1 MFLNVCEQSQF
12 LSVILFIKMVIDLI
26 QIVIPVILIIMCAI
40 DIAKIVI
47 NPEEKS
53 VPRVVKRMI
62 TAVIVF
68 FVPAFLNILLDAAGQ
83 TAFTATT
90 CWTNANTATI
100 ATLRANEEAEREAQR
115 KADQEADEKR
125 KKEQEAK
132 EEYEEAEEYQEEEE
146 SDTYLKENGTDGKV
160 TVIDGVFYKPSSGK
174 SGAAGTKGSGPYG
187 YNIYFYNRLKKFV
200 DDAKAEGHDIRMSTS
215 EYGAWRP
222 LENQEYFWNCYQTKK
237 CNNGNLA
244 AYPGRSN
251 HGWGIASDLSYG
263 SGSHGRQAALYWA
276 HDNASKYGLEFPL
289 CQNIR
294 GYCQENW
301 HIEPTDLK
309 SK

>member
-1 MFLNVCEQSQF
+1 MFLNVCEQSNF
-12 LSVILFIKMVIDLI
+12 LSVILFIKTVIDLI
-26 QIVIPVILIIMCAI
+26 QIIIPVILIIMCAI
-40 DIAKIVI
+40 DIGKIVI

-53 VPRVVKRMI
+53 VPRVIKRMI
-62 TAVIVF
+62 AAVVVF
-68 FVPAFLNILLDAAGQ
+68 FVPMILNILLEGAGQ
-83 TAFTATT
+83 TKFTATA
-90 CWTNANTATI
+90 CWTNANASTI
-100 ATLRANEEAEREAQR
+100 ATLKANEEKEAEAKR
-115 KADQEADEKR
+115 KAAQEAAEAA
-125 KKEQEAK
+125 KKAKEEQ
-132 EEYEEAEEYQEEEE
+132 EEYEEAEEEQEEEE
-146 SDTYLKENGTDGKV
+146 STVFLNENGTDGKV

-174 SGAAGTKGSGPYG
+174 SGAEGTQGSGPYG
-187 YNIYFYNRLKKFV
+187 YNIYFYNRLKAFV
-200 DDAKAEGHDIRMSTS
+200 DDAKAAGHDIRMSTS

-222 LENQEYFWNCYQTKK
+222 LSNQEYFWNCYQTKK

-263 SGSHGRQAALYWA
+263 SGEHGRQAALYWA

-309 SK
+309 TK

>member
-1 MFLNVCEQSQF
+1 MFLNVCEESGF
-12 LSVILFIKMVIDLI
+12 LSVVLFIKGVIDLI
-26 QIVIPVILIIMCAI
+26 QIIVPIILIIMSAV
-40 DIAKIVI
+40 DIGKIVI

-53 VPRVVKRMI
+53 VSKVIKRMI
-62 TAVIVF
+62 TAVAVF
-68 FVPAFLNILLDAAGQ
+68 FIPSFLNIFLDAAGQ
-83 TAFTATT
+83 QSYTATA
-90 CWTNANTATI
+90 CWTNANTSTI
-100 ATLRANEEAEREAQR
+100 ATLKANEEAEREAQR

-125 KKEQEAK
+125 KKEKEEK

-160 TVIDGVFYKPSSGK
+160 TVIDGVFYKPSSGQ
-174 SGAAGTKGSGPYG
+174 SGASGTKGSGPYG
-187 YNIYFYNRLKKFV
+187 YNIYFYNRLAKFIE
-200 DDAKAEGHDIRMSTS
+200 DAKAAGHDIRMSTT

-222 LENQEYFWNCYQTKK
+222 LSNQEYFWNCYQTKS

-244 AYPGRSN
+244 AYPGTSN
-251 HGWGIASDLSYG
+251 HGWGIASDLSYY
-263 SGSHGRQAALYWA
+263 SGQHGRQEALYWA

-289 CQNIR
+289 CSNIR

-309 SK
+309 KK